1 MHTAITIPAVTLP
14 NSRTPKAPPGYIAV
28 GNLCDFIDDPLLR
41 GIERLAGWLAW
52 RTLISDRQVTDY
64 DRDDGVDALPIDL
77 PLLVCAALN
86 TSDHDVIEAVADLAV
101 HERAADLASR
111 RRSSAWRHLNTYK
124 RADLAT
130 KARAEGLNVDG
141 FATKAE
147 IIETILSARYRVPAL
162 TNALVLRLR
171 AADDAARAAKRAA

>member
-1 MHTAITIPAVTLP
+1 MQTITIPAATLP
-14 NSRTPKAPPGYIAV
+14 NSRTPKAPTGYITI
-28 GNLCDFIDDPLLR
+28 GNLCDFIDDPILR

-52 RTLISDRQVTDY
+52 RALISDRQVTDY
-64 DRDDGVDALPIDL
+64 DRDDGVDALPADL
-77 PLLVCAALN
+77 PMLVCAALN
-86 TSDHDVIEAVADLAV
+86 TSDPEVIEAVADLAV
-101 HERAADLASR
+101 HERGADLANR
-111 RRSSAWRHLNTYK
+111 RRESAWRQLNSYK

-130 KARAEGLNVDG
+130 KARAEGLKVNG

-147 IIETILSARYRVPAL
+147 IIETILSARYRVPAI